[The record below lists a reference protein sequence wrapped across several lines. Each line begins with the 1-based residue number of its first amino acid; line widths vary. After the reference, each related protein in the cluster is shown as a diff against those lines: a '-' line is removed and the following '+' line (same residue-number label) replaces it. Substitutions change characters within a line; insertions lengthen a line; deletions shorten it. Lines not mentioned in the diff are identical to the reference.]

1 MINTIGMLEFNSISQ
16 GIKVADVMKKAADV
30 EIILAQP
37 NCPGKYTVLIAG
49 DVSAVKSSL
58 RAGKE
63 QSGPFLVDDMIIS
76 RIHHSLISAINGTTQ
91 IEKVNAVGVLE
102 YFSMPSAI
110 IGGDA
115 AAKASDVNLIQVRL
129 GTGLGGKGY
138 VTFTGDVSAVKNS
151 LDAAVAASSK
161 NGMLYNK
168 VFISSP
174 SEEVFKTL
182 L

>member
-16 GIKVADVMKKAADV
+16 GIKVADVMKKTADV

-49 DVSAVKSSL
+49 DISAVQSSV
-58 RAGKE
+58 RSGKE

-76 RIHHSLISAINGTTQ
+76 RIHHTLISAINATTHV
-91 IEKVNAVGVLE
+91 EKVNAVGVLE
-102 YFSMPSAI
+102 YFSIASTI

-115 AAKASDVNLIQVRL
+115 AAKASDVDLIQIRL

-138 VTFTGDVSAVKNS
+138 VTFTGDVSAVKTS
-151 LDAAVAASSK
+151 LNAAVAASNK
-161 NGMLYNK
+161 NGMLFNK

-174 SEEVFKTL
+174 DKEVFKSL